1 MEIEVIQSHVE
12 RIYDRFINL
21 VSINRDLNVTAVDKI
36 AQGRVWMGVDAID
49 NGLVD
54 QEGGCLTQLIM
65 LRRWQVFQTMRLLIF
80 PKSKVQLMP

>member
-1 MEIEVIQSHVE
+1 MLVYNDVVKTHNSSDIMGISRPKSDMEIEVIQSHVE

-36 AQGRVWMGVDAID
+36 AQGRAWMGVDAID

-54 QEGGCLTQLIM
+54 QEG
-65 LRRWQVFQTMRLLIF
+65 V
-80 PKSKVQLMP
+80 V

>member
-1 MEIEVIQSHVE
+1 MILWVYQDLADMEIEVIQSHVE

-54 QEGGCLTQLIM
+54 QEGGLFDAIDYASRDGRYFKL
-65 LRRWQVFQTMRLLIF
+65 
-80 PKSKVQLMP
+80 